1 MEKLGRSFKDLM
13 NHRRLIISIVDIL
26 NLGIEL
32 LNIVERLHDD
42 LGVCHLDIKPD
53 NTMIG

>member
-32 LNIVERLHDD
+32 LNIIERLHDD